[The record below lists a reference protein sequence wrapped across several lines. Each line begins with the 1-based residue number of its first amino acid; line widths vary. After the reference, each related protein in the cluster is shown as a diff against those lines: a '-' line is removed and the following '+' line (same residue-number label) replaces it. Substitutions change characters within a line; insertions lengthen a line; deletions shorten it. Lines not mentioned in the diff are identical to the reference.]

1 LEDENREL
9 ERKIEESKMTNE
21 EKNQMIKQLN
31 EEEKNKME
39 LESYM
44 KKK

>member
-1 LEDENREL
+1 
-9 ERKIEESKMTNE
+9 MTNE